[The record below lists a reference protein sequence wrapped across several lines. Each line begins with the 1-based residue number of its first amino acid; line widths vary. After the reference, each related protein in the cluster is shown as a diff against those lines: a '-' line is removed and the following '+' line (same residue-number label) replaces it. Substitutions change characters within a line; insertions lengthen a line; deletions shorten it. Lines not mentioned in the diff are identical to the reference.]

1 MYERIVSFICK
12 HNVLYE
18 FQYGF
23 RANHSTNLAIMQ
35 LIDQITSSVDK
46 REVCAGIFLDLSK
59 AFDTVNHKILVDKLE
74 HYGIQELL

>member
-1 MYERIVSFICK
+1 M
-12 HNVLYE
+12 LYE